1 MTMNDELLESLLR
14 EADPAKGLS
23 VSPPRD
29 LADQV
34 RGRHARIQRR
44 WTVVRNVAGAA
55 ACYTVGMLTM
65 WLWTHSPA
73 PDSVTARDQETSVSE
88 PALPDFT
95 QQVSDEP
102 HSGRSAEQPHVVT
115 LAGPAGS
122 RYEALRN
129 LGDRYLLQQGKVD
142 LAVDVYSRALAEAT
156 QAESAISYEHDSW
169 LLISLK
175 RDRLVSAL

>member
-1 MTMNDELLESLLR
+1 MNDELLDSLLR

-23 VSPPRD
+23 VSPPQD

-34 RGRHARIQRR
+34 RSRHARIQRR
-44 WTVVRNVAGAA
+44 WTFVQNVAGAT
-55 ACYTVGMLTM
+55 ACYAVGMLTM
-65 WLWTHSPA
+65 WFWMHSSP
-73 PDSVTARDQETSVSE
+73 PDSMTATDQETSVSE
-88 PALPDFT
+88 PTFPEFT

-102 HSGRSAEQPHVVT
+102 QSGHSAEQPQAVP

-122 RYEALRN
+122 RYEALRV

-142 LAVDVYSRALAEAT
+142 LAVDVYSRALDEAT
-156 QAESAISYEHDSW
+156 QAEFAISYEHDSW

-175 RDRLVSAL
+175 RDRLISAL